1 MSTLETKLT
10 STSEEL
16 RKTEI
21 KLSAITEYFQQKE
34 LDLHSKLEAGEQTRR
49 QFESYVSEAVD
60 KEKARENDRDMQR
73 KELENLR
80 AEMKDIEASYLS
92 QAKSHEKRAEECA
105 VSVCGGV
112 SVGRGDRDEGY
123 RGLVSESGQESREAS
138 RGVCCEC
145 VCRGWSDHLL
155 FR

>member
-105 VSVCGGV
+105 VSVCV
-112 SVGRGDRDEGY
+112 
-123 RGLVSESGQESREAS
+123 
-138 RGVCCEC
+138 C
-145 VCRGWSDHLL
+145 VCGGGGG
-155 FR
+155 